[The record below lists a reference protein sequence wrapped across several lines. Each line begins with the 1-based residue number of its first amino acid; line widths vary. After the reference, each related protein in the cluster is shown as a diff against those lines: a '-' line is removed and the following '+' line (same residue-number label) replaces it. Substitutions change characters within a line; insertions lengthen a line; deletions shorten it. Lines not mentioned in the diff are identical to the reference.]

1 MAPKLVMT
9 LLLTGMVLCS
19 VPGAFGAE
27 EQTSEHTI
35 NGLFS
40 PDREQD
46 LRDLLADLPDIH
58 VVQIDYENAKVT
70 FRYDVAALFPNHDPR
85 KPPTPAEIEQRLSH
99 LLTEASMGTFSLKL
113 TPAVPKEKLTK
124 IEMNV
129 GMLDCKGCRYAM
141 YLTVTR
147 VAGVEQATVG
157 KDNVVT
163 VWIDS
168 TKTDRAAVESAVKKL
183 ERK

>member
-1 MAPKLVMT
+1 M
-9 LLLTGMVLCS
+9 LLTGTLLCLA
-19 VPGAFGAE
+19 PNTFGAE

-35 NGLFS
+35 VGLFS

-46 LRDLLADLPDIH
+46 LRDLVADLPD
-58 VVQIDYENAKVT
+58 VKLVSVDYDNARAT
-70 FRYDVAALFPNHDPR
+70 FRYDVAALFPNHDPK
-85 KPPTPAEIEQRLSH
+85 KPPTAVEIEQRLSR

-113 TPAVPKEKLTK
+113 TPAVPKDKLTK
-124 IEMNV
+124 IEMTV

-147 VAGVEQATVG
+147 VAGVERATVG

-163 VWIDS
+163 AWIDP
-168 TKTDRAAVESAVKKL
+168 TKTDQTAVENAVKKL